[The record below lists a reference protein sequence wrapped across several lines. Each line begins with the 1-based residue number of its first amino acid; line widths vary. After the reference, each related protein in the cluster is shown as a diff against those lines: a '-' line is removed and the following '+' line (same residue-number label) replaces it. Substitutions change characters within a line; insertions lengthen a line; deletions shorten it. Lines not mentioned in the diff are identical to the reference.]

1 MRNMAAKISDDTQV
15 AMPLRNILSIVGGVA
30 IATWEILWYYRA
42 NKQSRN

>member
-15 AMPLRNILSIVGGVA
+15 AILEKYIIHCRGVA
-30 IATWEILWYYRA
+30 IATWGILLWYYRA